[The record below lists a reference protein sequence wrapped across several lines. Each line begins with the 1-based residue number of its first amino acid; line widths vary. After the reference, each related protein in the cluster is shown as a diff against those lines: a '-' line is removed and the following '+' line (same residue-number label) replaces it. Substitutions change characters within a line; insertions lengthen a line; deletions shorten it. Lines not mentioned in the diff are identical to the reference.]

1 MQPES
6 TAWANGTI
14 SGSSWKPVFRWSF
27 NRPCTSPDPS
37 ALCMTEP
44 AVLNE
49 SDSLFFGTWDGVVIQ
64 VGIYTGEPTL
74 YGTYTSGGAFDGIN
88 GITVSYDR

>member
-1 MQPES
+1 
-6 TAWANGTI
+6 
-14 SGSSWKPVFRWSF
+14 
-27 NRPCTSPDPS
+27 
-37 ALCMTEP
+37 MTEP